1 MLYYSKGARI
11 GGFLHNNSTRVSCG
25 SPDFTPP
32 LQSGLTTIRMTR
44 EFVSTIWDSR
54 ATVQTAI
61 IEMADGR
68 MYLVLWDLWL
78 TPAWWAHGQI
88 DTFL

>member
-1 MLYYSKGARI
+1 
-11 GGFLHNNSTRVSCG
+11 
-25 SPDFTPP
+25 
-32 LQSGLTTIRMTR
+32 MTR